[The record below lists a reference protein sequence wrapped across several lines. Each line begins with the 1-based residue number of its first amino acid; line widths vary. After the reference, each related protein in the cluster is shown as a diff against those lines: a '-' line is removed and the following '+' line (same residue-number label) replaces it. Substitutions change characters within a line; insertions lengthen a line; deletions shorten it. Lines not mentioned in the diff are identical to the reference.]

1 MTVWLKAY
9 STLWK
14 TTMNK
19 KKTKTKTKK
28 NMKTLVIL
36 QQTSPTNV
44 QFWCSFGE
52 VQIMFQKCLKKTD
65 SEKNMITL
73 LHLGQSVHECIG
85 LAMDSIT
92 LLFFIISSTQDCA
105 LVMLGSSSQLTST
118 LGDRET
124 LVFAEHLCTWYH
136 GFHRLKAPKN
146 FL

>member
-1 MTVWLKAY
+1 MSPTLILSFDLNDSVIKGLQCTLKNY
-9 STLWK
+9 YD
-14 TTMNK
+14 K

-28 NMKTLVIL
+28 ISSNIAANITNKRSVLVFIWRN
-36 QQTSPTNV
+36 SNYV
-44 QFWCSFGE
+44 SK
-52 VQIMFQKCLKKTD
+52 MSKKKTD

-124 LVFAEHLCTWYH
+124 LVFAEQ
-136 GFHRLKAPKN
+136 
-146 FL
+146 

>member
-1 MTVWLKAY
+1 MSPTLILSFDLNDSVIKGLQCTLKNY
-9 STLWK
+9 YD
-14 TTMNK
+14 K

-28 NMKTLVIL
+28 ISSNIAANITNKRSVLVFIWR
-36 QQTSPTNV
+36 SSNYV
-44 QFWCSFGE
+44 SK
-52 VQIMFQKCLKKTD
+52 MSKKKTD

-85 LAMDSIT
+85 IALDSIT

-124 LVFAEHLCTWYH
+124 LVFA
-136 GFHRLKAPKN
+136 
-146 FL
+146 

>member
-1 MTVWLKAY
+1 
-9 STLWK
+9 
-14 TTMNK
+14 
-19 KKTKTKTKK
+19 
-28 NMKTLVIL
+28 
-36 QQTSPTNV
+36 
-44 QFWCSFGE
+44 
-52 VQIMFQKCLKKTD
+52 
-65 SEKNMITL
+65 MITL

-85 LAMDSIT
+85 VALDSIT

>member
-1 MTVWLKAY
+1 MT
-9 STLWK
+9 
-14 TTMNK
+14 K
-19 KKTKTKTKK
+19 KKQKQKQKK
-28 NMKTLVIL
+28 YLVIL

-52 VQIMFQKCLKKTD
+52 VQIMFQKCLKKKTD

-124 LVFAEHLCTWYH
+124 LVFA
-136 GFHRLKAPKN
+136 
-146 FL
+146 

>member
-1 MTVWLKAY
+1 MSPTLIVSFDLNDSVIKGLQYTLKKNY
-9 STLWK
+9 D
-14 TTMNK
+14 K
-19 KKTKTKTKK
+19 KKNKNKNQK

-52 VQIMFQKCLKKTD
+52 VQIMFQKCLKQKQTQK
-65 SEKNMITL
+65 KNMITL

-105 LVMLGSSSQLTST
+105 LVT
-118 LGDRET
+118 L
-124 LVFAEHLCTWYH
+124 L
-136 GFHRLKAPKN
+136 
-146 FL
+146 

>member
-1 MTVWLKAY
+1 MSPTLIVSFDLNDSVIKGLQYTLKNY
-9 STLWK
+9 YEQK
-14 TTMNK
+14 KNKNKNK
-19 KKTKTKTKK
+19 KKHEDSSNIAANITNKRSV
-28 NMKTLVIL
+28 LVFIWR
-36 QQTSPTNV
+36 SSNYV
-44 QFWCSFGE
+44 SK
-52 VQIMFQKCLKKTD
+52 MSKKTD

-124 LVFAEHLCTWYH
+124 LVFA
-136 GFHRLKAPKN
+136 
-146 FL
+146 

>member
-1 MTVWLKAY
+1 MSPTLIVSFDLNDSVIKGLQYTLKNY
-9 STLWK
+9 YDK
-14 TTMNK
+14 NK
-19 KKTKTKTKK
+19 NKNKNKK

-44 QFWCSFGE
+44 QFCCSFGE

-65 SEKNMITL
+65 SEKNRITL

-124 LVFAEHLCTWYH
+124 LVFAEQ
-136 GFHRLKAPKN
+136 
-146 FL
+146 